1 NTLIISIIRISFGLS
16 KEIVALSIVKI
27 ETYFRTITFY
37 ILPINIPFLLYLK
50 NIDRLG
56 IIFDNIKR
64 IKKRSKKKRLN
75 KRTRGRIIPLIIV
88 SKLIKKRKS

>member
-1 NTLIISIIRISFGLS
+1 NTLIVSIIKISFSLG

-37 ILPINIPFLLYLK
+37 ILLVNTLFLLYLK

-56 IIFDNIKR
+56 IIFNNTKNRISSNKYFEIVKR
-64 IKKRSKKKRLN
+64 
-75 KRTRGRIIPLIIV
+75 
-88 SKLIKKRKS
+88 